1 MATTRCT
8 CKLKVLYWI
17 GKAASQS
24 VCLQMGCDTRE
35 HLALSFCVSL
45 SEQMSIDK
53 RCKERAH
60 GSIYYTILLSKFC
73 VWETLCLEW
82 KVHPTEYPSSH
93 PPWKAL
99 SRAELGLSVLGN
111 KHGSAARWT
120 PCFIYTPTQPVMRA
134 NPSCQS
140 RKNMHLSTTC
150 TQPDLQ
156 NNVVY
161 YISESVSSQD
171 KAWVGTVGFS
181 LFSFSSSRSRLNK

>member
-8 CKLKVLYWI
+8 CKLKVLYWK

-45 SEQMSIDK
+45 SEQMSIDR

-99 SRAELGLSVLGN
+99 SRAEFGLSVLGN
-111 KHGSAARWT
+111 MAVQRGGHHVSYTHPPSPLWEPTHPAKAVKICTYQRPVHSPTCKTIMCIISPKVLVVRIRHGLELWAS
-120 PCFIYTPTQPVMRA
+120 
-134 NPSCQS
+134 
-140 RKNMHLSTTC
+140 LS
-150 TQPDLQ
+150 
-156 NNVVY
+156 
-161 YISESVSSQD
+161 
-171 KAWVGTVGFS
+171 S
-181 LFSFSSSRSRLNK
+181 LFPLQGQG